1 MKQLFAAAFAALFAL
16 TSTAALA
23 QAKPE
28 DKKAEA
34 KKADTK
40 KAETTKKDEKKEKAK
55 KGGC

>member
-40 KAETTKKDEKKEKAK
+40 KAETKKDEKKEKAK